1 LENYAANE
9 PSPVKLIDYPT
20 ARFERAIDQ
29 FAREPNAGLIV
40 LPNPIT
46 LGNRKLIIAM
56 AARHRLPAAYVY
68 RYLVAEG
75 GLISYGNDVS
85 DQYRQDGVLAEW
97 SRAPPRPGGH
107 PSPGPRS
114 PP

>member
-20 ARFERAIDQ
+20 ARFECAIDQ
-29 FAREPNAGLIV
+29 FAPEPNAGLIV

-68 RYLVAEG
+68 LTLSAT
-75 GLISYGNDVS
+75 
-85 DQYRQDGVLAEW
+85 
-97 SRAPPRPGGH
+97 
-107 PSPGPRS
+107 SPLTY
-114 PP
+114 